1 MVNPPVGKLIKDM
14 ATLKNRAKED
24 VIIIDNLVNSFS
36 NDLENGIPIKPFI
49 RGKEDFELEK
59 LADILEEV
67 GQETNCMEFVC
78 ERMNLGKFYDLL
90 G

>member
-1 MVNPPVGKLIKDM
+1 M
-14 ATLKNRAKED
+14 ATLKNRKKED
-24 VIIIDNLVNSFS
+24 IIIVDNLVNSFA

-49 RGKEDFELEK
+49 KGEKDLELEK

-67 GQETNCMEFVC
+67 DEDTNCMEFVC
-78 ERMNLGKFYDLL
+78 ERMNLGNFYELL